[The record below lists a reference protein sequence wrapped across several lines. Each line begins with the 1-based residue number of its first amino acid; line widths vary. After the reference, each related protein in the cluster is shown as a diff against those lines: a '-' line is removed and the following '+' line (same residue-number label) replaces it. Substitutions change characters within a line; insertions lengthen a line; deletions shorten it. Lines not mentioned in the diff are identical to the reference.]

1 MADKAPFERG
11 IEWAVKVF
19 RPLLKDLSI
28 STLSNT
34 ENFRQILTAGYK
46 EFIRHHMDNCVVL
59 VCRHNLTKEE
69 YQGIFVLRYSREE
82 NFYALYIILNDNLFS
97 PEKKVI
103 RKAVSIHEY
112 VHCVAAMLA
121 LSRLAT
127 ERLLEKFQK
136 KMSERFPALTVI
148 DTNNILNDLKK
159 SKNIQ
164 TLDTFD
170 DNHFRIEWEDFQAS
184 YADLYRNL
192 LLSYELF
199 CEKGFFDTE
208 KQKQFNKYIQDG
220 KGKDAGRILG
230 RVINDLAEIKHLDYD
245 FVYNRLMGD
254 FLLKILNSIS

>member
-69 YQGIFVLRYSREE
+69 YQGIFVLQYNREE
-82 NFYALYIILNDNLFS
+82 NFYALYIILNDNLFA

-121 LSRLAT
+121 LSRLETAKLINRLHKKIT
-127 ERLLEKFQK
+127 ERIH
-136 KMSERFPALTVI
+136 ALTVI
-148 DTNNILNDLKK
+148 DANNILNDLKK
-159 SKNIQ
+159 SKDIQ
-164 TLDTFD
+164 SLDTFD
-170 DNHFRIEWEDFQAS
+170 DKHFRIEWEDFQAS

-199 CEKGFFDTE
+199 CEKGFFDIE
-208 KQKQFNKYIQDG
+208 KRQQFDKCIKEKKSQE
-220 KGKDAGRILG
+220 AWTIL
-230 RVINDLAEIKHLDYD
+230 VNVMQNLAEKKHLDD
-245 FVYNRLMGD
+245 NFVHNRLMDD
-254 FLLKILNSIS
+254 FLVKIVQS